1 MIELPLSADYDERPR
16 QKVDFIQGRPAVTQ
30 FEIISVNPDGTTD
43 ILFSPVT
50 GRTHQLRVHAAHTLG
65 LGRPIVGDRLY
76 GGDASEWLHLHAYSI
91 EFRHPVTGEFVR
103 MQRALKNH

>member
-1 MIELPLSADYDERPR
+1 MASGKSFPIFPCRSGQAMSSASSDLTVPENPPR
-16 QKVDFIQGRPAVTQ
+16 SKW
-30 FEIISVNPDGTTD
+30 SVV
-43 ILFSPVT
+43 FW
-50 GRTHQLRVHAAHTLG
+50 HTLG

-76 GGDASEWLHLHAYSI
+76 GGDASDRLHLHAHSI